1 MIRLAKYL
9 YYLLIV
15 AAVVIGVLFY
25 LGPAT
30 YTPSGNI
37 DPQITSLALRY
48 TFIVIILAV
57 VLAIIFP
64 IVHVISNPKN
74 LVRNLLVVV
83 GLAVI
88 TGICYYFAKGDVLPL
103 LNYSG
108 SDNVPWVLKLVD
120 TGLFLMYIAFAGALL
135 AIVYSEIRRY
145 LI

>member
-1 MIRLAKYL
+1 MIRVAKFL

-15 AAVVIGVLFY
+15 AAIVIGLLFY
-25 LGPAT
+25 VGPAK

-48 TFIVIILAV
+48 TFFVIILAV
-57 VLAIIFP
+57 ALAIIFP
-64 IVHVISNPKN
+64 IVNVISNPKN
-74 LVRNLLVVV
+74 LLRNLIVVV
-83 GLAVI
+83 GLAIV

-103 LNYSG
+103 LNYEG

>member
-1 MIRLAKYL
+1 MIRLAKFL
-9 YYLLIV
+9 YYILIA
-15 AAVVIGVLFY
+15 AAVVIGLLFY
-25 LGPAT
+25 LGPAE
-30 YTPSGNI
+30 YTPQGNI
-37 DPQITSLALRY
+37 DPQITSLALKY
-48 TFIVIILAV
+48 TYLVIILAV

-64 IVHVISNPKN
+64 ILHVISNPKN
-74 LVRNLLVVV
+74 LVRNLIVVI
-83 GLAVI
+83 GLAIV

-103 LNYSG
+103 LNYAG